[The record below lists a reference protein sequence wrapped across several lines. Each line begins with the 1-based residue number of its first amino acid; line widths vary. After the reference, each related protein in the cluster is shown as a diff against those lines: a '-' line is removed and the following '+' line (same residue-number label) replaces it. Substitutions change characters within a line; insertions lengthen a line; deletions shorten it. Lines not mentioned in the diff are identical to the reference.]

1 MSIKKKLSHR
11 WIPLAF
17 VPFFS
22 VAVLSSC
29 GSDDDDDTP
38 VGADT
43 AGADTAGA
51 DTAGSDTDGTDTA
64 GTDTAGTDTAGADTA
79 GTDTA
84 GADTAG
90 TDTAGADTAGTDTA
104 GTDTA
109 GTDTGG
115 SATTGGDTDAGGEP
129 VTDFGPLVI
138 GDNQG
143 SVDLEFDGTNL
154 TGTVDVVLEQ
164 GVGVAAAFLDA
175 GIAAAGQPGVP
186 VIQLNGSAPTFFVPT
201 GIAPDDLSNIQQQ
214 LDSGNLFVRIDTTDG
229 QQLRSDQ
236 LLPPGGAVTALF
248 TNLEV
253 PTGSGLFAT
262 GAAFLNINSETGG
275 FSAALNVNLNAS
287 DTDLDG
293 VAITAAAANIHET
306 SPTGP
311 VIVPL
316 IDSGNGTAFTATGT
330 LSDIDLETI
339 LSNNGW
345 FNVQQNDGNTPG
357 ASFLAGQIMFVQ

>member
-1 MSIKKKLSHR
+1 MSIMKKLSHR
-11 WIPLAF
+11 WITLAF
-17 VPFFS
+17 VPLFS

-29 GSDDDDDTP
+29 SSDDDDDTP
-38 VGADT
+38 GAGT
-43 AGADTAGA
+43 
-51 DTAGSDTDGTDTA
+51 TDGDTVGVDTA
-64 GTDTAGTDTAGADTA
+64 GTDTAGV
-79 GTDTA
+79 
-84 GADTAG
+84 
-90 TDTAGADTAGTDTA
+90 DTAGTDTA

-109 GTDTGG
+109 GTDAGTDTAGTDAG
-115 SATTGGDTDAGGEP
+115 TDTAGTDAGTDTAGTDAGTDTAGTATTGGDTIGGGGGGVP
-129 VTDFGPLVI
+129 TTDFGPLVI

-236 LLPPGGAVTALF
+236 LLPPSGAVTALF

-253 PTGSGLFAT
+253 PVGSGLFAT
-262 GAAFLNINSETGG
+262 GSAFLNINVDTGG
-275 FSAALNVNLNAS
+275 FSAALNVNTNAS
-287 DTDLDG
+287 DTDING

-330 LSDIDLETI
+330 LSTIDLQTI

-357 ASFLAGQIMFVQ
+357 ASFLAGQIMIP